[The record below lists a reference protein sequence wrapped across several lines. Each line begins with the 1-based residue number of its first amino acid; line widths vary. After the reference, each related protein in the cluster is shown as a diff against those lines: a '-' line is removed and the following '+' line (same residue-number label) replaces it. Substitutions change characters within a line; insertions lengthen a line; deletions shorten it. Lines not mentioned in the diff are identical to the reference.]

1 MRRAAK
7 IDVNQNE
14 IVEYLRSVG
23 ASVAIT
29 SAIGKGFPDLVVG
42 WNGRNYL
49 VEVKAP
55 KGKLTEDQYTFA
67 GHWKGQIA
75 IVRAIVDAAD
85 LLGITRP
92 RINILEDE

>member
-14 IVEYLRSVG
+14 IVTFLRSVG

-29 SAIGKGFPDLVVG
+29 STIGKGFPDLVVG
-42 WNGRNYL
+42 WKGRNYL
-49 VEVKAP
+49 VEVKTP
-55 KGKLTEDQYTFA
+55 KGKLTDDQCTFA

-75 IVRAIVDAAD
+75 VVRNVIDVCD
-85 LLGITRP
+85 LLGINRP